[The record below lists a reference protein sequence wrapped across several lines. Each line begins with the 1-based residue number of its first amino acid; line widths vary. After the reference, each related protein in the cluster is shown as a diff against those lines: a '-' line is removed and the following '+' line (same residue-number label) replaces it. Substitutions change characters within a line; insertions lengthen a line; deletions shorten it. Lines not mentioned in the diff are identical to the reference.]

1 MISICKILLILY
13 LLKNFGIIG
22 RIINSSNKNPFHSPS
37 PRFINTY
44 HRHFSK
50 LGNVS
55 PPISMALTLNGKCW
69 TTEAFQSPRF
79 ISRKLLQRL
88 PGWHWRSR
96 PVDSVG
102 NVANV
107 VTECHRAPSQGG
119 GSELLGTTMA
129 ASWRGTTKGGGQG
142 DISSLGKL
150 ERGPWCLE
158 DEEVGYLSPVGATSR
173 PSFQEKSKAF
183 RKNDKF
189 LSLTTV
195 CLVQVFYARS
205 CKISYT
211 LLSIV
216 GTDKDNCFN
225 PSFRLSF
232 PFLSIGSFHYIP
244 FNMWVIICIG
254 NLD

>member
-1 MISICKILLILY
+1 
-13 LLKNFGIIG
+13 
-22 RIINSSNKNPFHSPS
+22 
-37 PRFINTY
+37 
-44 HRHFSK
+44 
-50 LGNVS
+50 
-55 PPISMALTLNGKCW
+55 MALTLNGKCW

-225 PSFRLSF
+225 PSFQLSF

-254 NLD
+254 NLN

>member
-1 MISICKILLILY
+1 M
-13 LLKNFGIIG
+13 
-22 RIINSSNKNPFHSPS
+22 SSN
-37 PRFINTY
+37 
-44 HRHFSK
+44 HFSK

-55 PPISMALTLNGKCW
+55 PPISIALTLNGKCW

-88 PGWHWRSR
+88 PVWHWRSR

-107 VTECHRAPSQGG
+107 VTECHRAPSQG

-158 DEEVGYLSPVGATSR
+158 DEVGYLSPVGATSR
-173 PSFQEKSKAF
+173 PSFNGEKQGLPQEWQVPILNDRASYKS
-183 RKNDKF
+183 
-189 LSLTTV
+189 
-195 CLVQVFYARS
+195 RS
-205 CKISYT
+205 ST
-211 LLSIV
+211 QDRA
-216 GTDKDNCFN
+216 T
-225 PSFRLSF
+225 
-232 PFLSIGSFHYIP
+232 
-244 FNMWVIICIG
+244 
-254 NLD
+254 

>member
-1 MISICKILLILY
+1 
-13 LLKNFGIIG
+13 
-22 RIINSSNKNPFHSPS
+22 
-37 PRFINTY
+37 
-44 HRHFSK
+44 
-50 LGNVS
+50 
-55 PPISMALTLNGKCW
+55 MALTLNGKCW

-216 GTDKDNCFN
+216 GTDKDNYFN